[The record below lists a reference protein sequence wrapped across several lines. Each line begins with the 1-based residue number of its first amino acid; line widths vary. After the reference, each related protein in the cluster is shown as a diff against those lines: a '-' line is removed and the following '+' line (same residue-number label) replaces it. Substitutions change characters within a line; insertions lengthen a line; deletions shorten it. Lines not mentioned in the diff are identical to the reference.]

1 MKSLEISVGSAIT
14 LLNAIYADHGSAA
27 GIDVQ
32 NSIRIKPADKLKF
45 TTHPKQDTELIRHC
59 VNLIE
64 KMLDHK
70 ITNVEISTHSI
81 LPPARGLKTSSAIS
95 TGIIKGL
102 SDFYSLNM
110 MTSQI
115 VNLSAQASINAKVSI
130 TGAYDDAY
138 ASYSG
143 GLVLTDT
150 RLKSLVLQTNISINK
165 LFFLLIPKQSKAKS
179 TIVKEERRMPISI
192 ETEIIDLLKTGK
204 IEEATKL
211 NTGFYAP
218 ILLPNPEI
226 ITEICKISNDII
238 GINGT
243 GPSLFVF
250 CSSKNENSFRRS
262 INESFPEYQLM
273 KTSLKQI
280 YR

>member
-1 MKSLEISVGSAIT
+1 
-14 LLNAIYADHGSAA
+14 
-27 GIDVQ
+27 
-32 NSIRIKPADKLKF
+32 
-45 TTHPKQDTELIRHC
+45 
-59 VNLIE
+59 
-64 KMLDHK
+64 
-70 ITNVEISTHSI
+70 
-81 LPPARGLKTSSAIS
+81 
-95 TGIIKGL
+95 
-102 SDFYSLNM
+102 
-110 MTSQI
+110 
-115 VNLSAQASINAKVSI
+115 SAQASIDAQVSI

-165 LFFLLIPKQSKAKS
+165 ILFLLIPKQSKAKS
-179 TIVKEERRMPISI
+179 TIVKEDRRMPISM
-192 ETEIIDLLKTGK
+192 EKEIINLLKTGK

-211 NTGFYAP
+211 NTRFYAP
-218 ILLPNPEI
+218 ILFTNPEI
-226 ITEICKISNDII
+226 ITDISDICNDII
-238 GINGT
+238 GINGA

-250 CSSKNENSFRRS
+250 CNSKNENSFRRS